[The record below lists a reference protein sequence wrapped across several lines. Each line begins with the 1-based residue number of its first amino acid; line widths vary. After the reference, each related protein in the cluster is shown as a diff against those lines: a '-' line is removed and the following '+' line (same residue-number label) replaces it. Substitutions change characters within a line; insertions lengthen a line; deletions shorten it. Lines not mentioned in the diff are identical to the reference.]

1 MRTLLITVIVLL
13 MALCAACY
21 ERKTEQVPMVTAG
34 DEMAAMAR
42 LQSIAVAEQAYSVAG
57 DGGYASMEQL
67 IEKGLLADPS
77 QGKLSLYK
85 FDVRVTEHGFQAT
98 AVPAKYGITGKRSFY
113 LDETRIIRG
122 ADKGGAAAG
131 SGDPALQ

>member
-1 MRTLLITVIVLL
+1 
-13 MALCAACY
+13 
-21 ERKTEQVPMVTAG
+21 MVTAG

-42 LQSIAVAEQAYSVAG
+42 LQAVAVAEQTYSVTG
-57 DGGYASMEQL
+57 DGGYATMEQL

-77 QGKLSLYK
+77 QGKLALYR

-113 LDETRIIRG
+113 MDETRIMRG
-122 ADKGGAAAG
+122 ADKGGAAA
-131 SGDPALQ
+131 SSADPALQ